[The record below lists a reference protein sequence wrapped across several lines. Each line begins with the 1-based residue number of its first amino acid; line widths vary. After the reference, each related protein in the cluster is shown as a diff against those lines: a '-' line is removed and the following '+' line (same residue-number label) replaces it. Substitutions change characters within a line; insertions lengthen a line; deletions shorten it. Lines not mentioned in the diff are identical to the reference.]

1 MPCLPNKLR
10 RNKAIANLLDSISP
24 SIPGFHYGRITGV
37 VSEFDGTKVEGDI
50 YTVTETPKTMLS
62 RPVEKM
68 YKKFLS
74 IAKDAE
80 KRGNKIMGLGA
91 FTKIVGDAGVT
102 VNKRSPIPV
111 TTGNS
116 LSAAATLW
124 AAKYA
129 VHQMDFV
136 KIIDQTYDGTV
147 MVVGATGSIGKV
159 NSKVL
164 SKSWKKLIIVA
175 PKLYKLIDLKSEI
188 QKINPDCEVICSTS
202 ANKYASECDLIITT
216 TSAHGQKILD
226 IDLVKPGCVICDVS
240 RHFDISKDD
249 AIRRPDVL
257 VISSGEVEL
266 PEVM

>member
-1 MPCLPNKLR
+1 
-10 RNKAIANLLDSISP
+10 
-24 SIPGFHYGRITGV
+24 
-37 VSEFDGTKVEGDI
+37 
-50 YTVTETPKTMLS
+50 
-62 RPVEKM
+62 M

-136 KIIDQTYDGTV
+136 NVVNQTYDGTV

-226 IDLVKPGCVICDVS
+226 IDLVKSGCVICDVS
-240 RHFDISKDD
+240 RPFDISKSD

-266 PEVM
+266 PGSDVKIGLDLGLEGKSVYACLAETALLALDKQFTSFSFLEILVLKKIYIIDRLAKNMV